1 MSVKAKRKTK
11 AIVPRI
17 KLWGI
22 KSNKNAMD
30 ITSTMREQ
38 TNKKT
43 SHAGKTNILKCP
55 RDKSQQQSNKKHR
68 P

>member
-17 KLWGI
+17 KLCGI
-22 KSNKNAMD
+22 KSNKNAMNNID
-30 ITSTMREQ
+30 
-38 TNKKT
+38 
-43 SHAGKTNILKCP
+43 HAGKINILKCP
-55 RDKSQQQSNKKHR
+55 RDKPQQQSNKKHR